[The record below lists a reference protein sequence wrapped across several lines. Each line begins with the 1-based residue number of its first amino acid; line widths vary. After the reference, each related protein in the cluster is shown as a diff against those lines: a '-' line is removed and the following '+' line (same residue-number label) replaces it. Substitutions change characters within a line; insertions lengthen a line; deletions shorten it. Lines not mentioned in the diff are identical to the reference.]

1 MSRTEATLA
10 RADYVASRLESA
22 ARELL
27 RRGAYAVAARLAV
40 PALNEPIRIAVG
52 SVEAAGSAPLT
63 GEELFAIASQSK
75 MFTAACVLLLAHE
88 KGSLSTTPSRNT
100 SPTYRPSTQTPP
112 WRSF

>member
-1 MSRTEATLA
+1 MSRTETILA
-10 RADYVASRLESA
+10 RAAHLASRLEFA
-22 ARELL
+22 AQELL

-63 GEELFAIASQSK
+63 GEELFAVASQSK

-88 KGSLSTTPSRNT
+88 KAISLDDPVSKYVPDVPPALGST
-100 SPTYRPSTQTPP
+100 
-112 WRSF
+112 